1 MASASSVVSIARTI
15 PTFAV
20 SPWWMVKG
28 QAQRDDG
35 SNFQD
40 YKGDVLQSLPHQLQ
54 ECLGLLGGN
63 EVLAEH
69 CVTVL
74 QIKGVTR
81 QTCRHEHENLTFTS
95 IKKTSLKPE
104 ITGQLVYSISKR

>member
-1 MASASSVVSIARTI
+1 MASSSVVSTARIT

-40 YKGDVLQSLPHQLQ
+40 YEGDVLQSLPHQLQ

-69 CVTVL
+69 RVTVL
-74 QIKGVTR
+74 QIKGVAG
-81 QTCRHEHENLTFTS
+81 QTCRQEHLIFTLTQ
-95 IKKTSLKPE
+95 KT
-104 ITGQLVYSISKR
+104 